1 MADQNR
7 NDEPD
12 VTQGGIEHIIQE
24 VESGEET
31 PGEHP
36 DQVYQFR
43 QRIVSSDNPAEVLSG
58 EKESAPDALP
68 EPLPP
73 PENP

>member
-7 NDEPD
+7 NDDQD
-12 VTQGGIEHIIQE
+12 VMEGGIEHVIHD
-24 VESGEET
+24 VETGEEI

-36 DQVYQFR
+36 DQAYQFR
-43 QRIVSSDNPAEVLSG
+43 QRIVSSDNPAEVMSG
-58 EKESAPDALP
+58 EEEAAPDVSP

-73 PENP
+73 AENP

>member
-7 NDEPD
+7 TDD
-12 VTQGGIEHIIQE
+12 HGATQGGIENIINE
-24 VESGEET
+24 VETGEEI

-36 DQVYQFR
+36 DDVYQFR
-43 QRIVSSDNPAEVLSG
+43 QRIVSTDNPADVLSG
-58 EKESAPDALP
+58 EKEPKESSSP

-73 PENP
+73 AESP